1 MGAPGQTKGAPK
13 PRPRAC
19 RPASPAPAVWL
30 QFGTTTIATPS
41 ATRVKTAI
49 VDLLLILPD
58 AMQRPAAAVVR
69 AVWPG
74 FRSA

>member
-1 MGAPGQTKGAPK
+1 M
-13 PRPRAC
+13 RA
-19 RPASPAPAVWL
+19 A
-30 QFGTTTIATPS
+30 I
-41 ATRVKTAI
+41 VKTAI
-49 VDLLLILPD
+49 VDLLLLLPV